1 MRRLFISAGHSV
13 TGPDKGVPPTLFSK
27 GFSEG
32 ELTDQ
37 FVRYLKNELEKMQ
50 VPVYT
55 DKNSNALS
63 DTLLHIK
70 NIFKPQPKDILIDVH
85 FNAFNKVANG
95 TEVIVPKNPSVKESQ
110 IAQNICKL
118 LSEYGFKNRGVKD
131 ETRTAR
137 KSLGWMR
144 PQGENILI
152 EVCFM
157 DNQKD
162 MDIYWSKLPEIIYTL
177 AILLKKEYENAVV

>member
-13 TGPDKGVPPTLFSK
+13 SGNDNGVPPTLFSR
-27 GFSEG
+27 GHSEG

-37 FVRYLKNELEKMQ
+37 FVRYVKSELETMG

-55 DKNSNALS
+55 DKNSNALT

-85 FNAFNKVANG
+85 FNAFNKISNG
-95 TEVIVPKNPSVKESQ
+95 TEVIVPKNPSLKESH
-110 IAQNICKL
+110 IAQHICKL
-118 LSEYGFKNRGVKD
+118 LSDYGFKNRGVKD

-144 PQGENILI
+144 PTGENVLI

-162 MDIYWSKLPEIIYTL
+162 MDIYWKKLPEIVYTL